1 MITGLR
7 PWLVCR
13 ERLALHA
20 AADKGA
26 GLAQK
31 VGLRTT
37 RPQRLARELL
47 QAMSSL
53 RASGGGRERVRVE
66 GLGLPP
72 SRASLSQER

>member
-1 MITGLR
+1 LG
-7 PWLVCR
+7 
-13 ERLALHA
+13 LALRA

-47 QAMSSL
+47 RAMSSL
-53 RASGGGRERVRVE
+53 RASGGGRSLVKWKASAFHPHE
-66 GLGLPP
+66 
-72 SRASLSQER
+72 RASLPER